1 MNALL
6 ARLGSIRIRRR
17 TMYAILIGVIVAT
30 VVAWRVAD
38 ASPTLEQ
45 VRAAVDPAFTQR
57 PISLAVMALA
67 AAADVITTEQA
78 FRRGCHEGNPVYGS
92 RPPLPLLIG
101 THGLI
106 VGAAY
111 YGRIP
116 TWANYTIAALFGAVA
131 IHNANVRCTR

>member
-6 ARLGSIRIRRR
+6 ARLCSIRIRRR
-17 TMYAILIGVIVAT
+17 TMYAILIAGIVAT
-30 VVAWRVAD
+30 VAVWRMAD
-38 ASPTLEQ
+38 ASPTREQ

-57 PISLAVMALA
+57 HISLAVMALA

-92 RPPLPLLIG
+92 HPSLPLLIG
-101 THGLI
+101 THSAV

-116 TWANYTIAALFGAVA
+116 AWANYTVAALFGAVA
-131 IHNANVRCTR
+131 IHNANVRCTP